1 MFTKFNDT
9 DEIRTEN
16 GQIEFNNNVSRDT
29 HEIKEIDVANV
40 SCSLKEARNTSEKV
54 QIHVSNVILKE
65 HSLPWIRP
73 N

>member
-1 MFTKFNDT
+1 MFTKFNDA

-16 GQIEFNNNVSRDT
+16 GQIEVTNVSRDT

-54 QIHVSNVILKE
+54 QITVSNLILKE
-65 HSLPWIRP
+65 HSLP
-73 N
+73 